1 MINTVPIA
9 GHKIPENIVIINGT
23 SHQLLLIKDIIRMI
37 RYDQKYGTKKISKTM
52 VTKSDITKKQEQLLD
67 ELNNCDDELSG
78 QELHRQLMDKGK
90 SMGLTTVYRNL
101 QILIKHGLIRSRH
114 LPNGEVLYTPVDRD
128 MHHLTSV
135 QCGETSKMEGCPVK
149 DIHTPKKNPKKFQL
163 LFHTLE
169 YFGLCQNC
177 YQAQN

>member
-1 MINTVPIA
+1 MIKNT
-9 GHKIPENIVIINGT
+9 G
-23 SHQLLLIKDIIRMI
+23 Q
-37 RYDQKYGTKKISKTM
+37 KKISKPM
-52 VTKSDITKKQEQLLD
+52 VTKSDITKRQEQLLD

-78 QELHRQLMDKGK
+78 QELHRQLMAKGR

-128 MHHLTSV
+128 IHHLTCV

-149 DIHTPKKNPKKFQL
+149 DIHTPKKIPKSFNFCFIHSNISDFAKTVTKLKIKRENFL
-163 LFHTLE
+163 ITE
-169 YFGLCQNC
+169 IIY
-177 YQAQN
+177 

>member
-1 MINTVPIA
+1 MIKNT
-9 GHKIPENIVIINGT
+9 G
-23 SHQLLLIKDIIRMI
+23 Q
-37 RYDQKYGTKKISKTM
+37 KKILETM
-52 VTKSDITKKQEQLLD
+52 VTKSEITKRQEQLLE
-67 ELNNCDDELSG
+67 ELNKCEDELSG
-78 QELHRQLMDKGK
+78 QELHRQLITKGK

-114 LPNGEVLYTPVDRD
+114 LPTGEVLYTPVDRD
-128 MHHLTSV
+128 IHHLTCV

-149 DIHTPKKNPKKFQL
+149 DIHAPKKNPRKIQL

-177 YQAQN
+177 NQAQN

>member
-1 MINTVPIA
+1 MIENTR
-9 GHKIPENIVIINGT
+9 H
-23 SHQLLLIKDIIRMI
+23 
-37 RYDQKYGTKKISKTM
+37 KKIVKTM
-52 VTKSDITKKQEQLLD
+52 MSHTEITKRQEQLLE
-67 ELNNCDDELSG
+67 ELDRCDDELSG
-78 QELHRQLMDKGK
+78 QELHRQLINKGK

-114 LPNGEVLYTPVDRD
+114 LPTGEVLYTPVDRD
-128 MHHLTSV
+128 IHHLTCV

-149 DIHTPKKNPKKFQL
+149 DIQTPKKNPEKFQL